1 MTGILTEIIEYKKA
15 FVEERRNRVSLAE
28 LERLAM
34 ESPHARDF
42 AGALRSQCRRGC
54 ALIAEIKTAS
64 PSKGV
69 INDRVTV
76 EEAARVFEENGAAC
90 ISVLTDEKYFR
101 GGLNR
106 LGRARRSSGL
116 PLLRKDFIIDPYQL
130 YEARAAG
137 ADAALL
143 IASCLDDHQL
153 IDFMAIITLLNMDY
167 LLEVRDEGE
176 MERAAA
182 LNARII
188 GINNRDL
195 MTFHTDPATTRRL
208 ARRAPAG
215 AILVSE
221 SGVNTA
227 DDVRKAHDAGA
238 GAVLVGEAI
247 MRASDMA
254 AKVRELA
261 EAVKGSFSAETGR
274 RKERGNCTM

>member
-34 ESPHARDF
+34 ESPHTRDF
-42 AGALRSQCRRGC
+42 AGALRRQGRRGC

-76 EEAARVFEENGAAC
+76 EEAARAFEENGAAC

-101 GGLNR
+101 GDVNR

-130 YEARAAG
+130 FEARAAG

-153 IDFMAIITLLNMDY
+153 NDFMAIISLLNMDF

-195 MTFHTDPATTRRL
+195 RTFHTDPAATRRL
-208 ARRAPAG
+208 ARRAPTG
-215 AILVSE
+215 AVLVSE

-227 DDVRKAHDAGA
+227 DDVRKAHAAGA

-261 EAVKGSFSAETGR
+261 KAVKD
-274 RKERGNCTM
+274 